1 MDRDSDA
8 SVYEFFAGGG
18 MARLGLGTFWR
29 VSFANDLDPGKAD
42 AYRRAWGDDVMLRGD
57 VATLPLDALPGQ
69 ADLAWASFPCQD
81 LSLAGARA
89 GLAAPRSGAFWG
101 FWKLIEGLAAE
112 HRAPRTLVLE
122 NVSGLLTSHEGRD
135 FQALAKALADGGYT
149 FGALEIDAAHFVP
162 QSRPRIFI
170 VAVRESPDA
179 MLRAATPT
187 TPFHSDAVCAAA
199 ARLPEDVARRWVWWR
214 LPAPSLRNTRLADI
228 IDEDPATAWHSD
240 AQTGEIIAMMS
251 PLQRAKVVAEQAR
264 GAPSVGALFKRVRI
278 ENGKKRQ
285 RAEVRFDGLAGCLR
299 TPSGGSSRQTLLFV
313 DGQRVR
319 SRLMTAREGARL
331 MGLPDHY
338 PLPASQSKGLHL
350 VGDGVAA
357 PVVRW
362 LSSHLLEPLAKPTLS
377 KPRKAG

>member
-1 MDRDSDA
+1 MHRDSDA

-18 MARLGLGTFWR
+18 MARLGLGPFWR

-42 AYRRAWGDDVMLRGD
+42 AYRRAWGDEVMVQGD
-57 VATLPLDALPGQ
+57 VAGLPLDALPGQ

-101 FWKLIEGLAAE
+101 FWKIIAGLAGE
-112 HRAPRTLVLE
+112 NRAPRLLVLE

-135 FQALAKALADGGYT
+135 FQALARALAEGGYR

-162 QSRPRIFI
+162 QSRPRIFV
-170 VAVRESPDA
+170 VAVREPPEA
-179 MLRAATPT
+179 TLRAAEPLA
-187 TPFHSDAVCAAA
+187 PFHSDAVRAAA
-199 ARLPEDVARRWVWWR
+199 ARLPDDVARHWIWWR
-214 LPAPSLRNTRLADI
+214 LPAPPLRNTRLADV
-228 IDEDPATAWHSD
+228 IDDDPATSWNSD
-240 AQTGEIIAMMS
+240 AHTGEIIAMMS
-251 PLQRAKVVAEQAR
+251 PLQRAKLVAEQTR

-278 ENGKKRQ
+278 ENGEKRQ

-331 MGLPDHY
+331 MGLPDDY

-362 LSSHLLEPLAKPTLS
+362 LSTHLLEPLATRAT
-377 KPRKAG
+377 PRQRKTG